1 MVKVISFGF
10 KYGPPYPEAGMRIDL
25 RSRIHNPQDQLPKDA
40 VGTDRAVISA
50 VLGPAENKKI
60 LQRYYE
66 RARAS
71 GAKGGAL
78 LGRVRLQERHPSQCR
93 IRQRDRR
100 ASTGRRLRRRGRAP
114 APPKLSGEP

>member
-10 KYGPPYPEAGMRIDL
+10 KYGPPYPEADMRIDL

-66 RARAS
+66 RARVLARKGELCSIAFGCKS
-71 GAKGGAL
+71 GIHRSVVFANEIA
-78 LGRVRLQERHPSQCR
+78 
-93 IRQRDRR
+93 
-100 ASTGRRLRRRGRAP
+100 ARLREDGFAVEVEHLHLRG
-114 APPKLSGEP
+114 